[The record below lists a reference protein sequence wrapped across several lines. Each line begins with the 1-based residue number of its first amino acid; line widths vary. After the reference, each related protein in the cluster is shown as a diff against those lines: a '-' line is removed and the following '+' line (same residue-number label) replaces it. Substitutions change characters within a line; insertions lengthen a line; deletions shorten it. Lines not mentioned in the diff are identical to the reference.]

1 MKFTTSSK
9 EIIKEL
15 MADGSL
21 LIEEIH
27 MAVTIKDV
35 EHIAKLA
42 KLEFNEDEKAKFTE
56 QFNEIL
62 AFMEKLNELDTSK
75 VEPLSHVIELQN
87 VFRDDAVKQSLA
99 TEEALKN
106 APAKTEKFFKVPKVI
121 DK

>member
-1 MKFTTSSK
+1 
-9 EIIKEL
+9 
-15 MADGSL
+15 
-21 LIEEIH
+21 
-27 MAVTIKDV
+27 MAVTIKNV

-75 VEPLSHVIELQN
+75 VEPLSHVIELRN
-87 VFRDDAVKQSLA
+87 VFREDVVKPSLP

-106 APAKTEKFFKVPKVI
+106 APSKTEKFFKVPKVI

>member
-1 MKFTTSSK
+1 
-9 EIIKEL
+9 
-15 MADGSL
+15 
-21 LIEEIH
+21 

-42 KLEFNEDEKAKFTE
+42 KLEFDEDEKVKFTE

-62 AFMEKLNELDTSK
+62 AFMEKLNELDTSN

-87 VFRDDAVKQSLA
+87 VFREDEVKPSTS

-106 APAKTEKFFKVPKVI
+106 APSRTDRFFKVPKVI
-121 DK
+121 G